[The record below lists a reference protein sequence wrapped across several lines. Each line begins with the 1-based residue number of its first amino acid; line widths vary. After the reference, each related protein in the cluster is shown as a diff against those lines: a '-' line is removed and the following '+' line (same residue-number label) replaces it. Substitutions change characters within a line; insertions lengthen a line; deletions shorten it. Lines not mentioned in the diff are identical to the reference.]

1 MKNKKMI
8 SLILC
13 TVVLLTACSNYSES
27 SQQIYE
33 TSAITATASSNTT
46 SILSEN
52 NIAEQSEEITIS
64 ETEALLDIEL
74 PFATEEVTIEETVL
88 VDEAGIK
95 IIAKKLESGI
105 FGTELRLFMENNT
118 ETDLTIQC
126 RRVSVNGYM
135 VDTMF
140 SSDVASGKKA
150 NDCITFVSSDFEK
163 SGIEDIADIEFS
175 FHIFDSE
182 SWDDYLDTDII
193 HIKTSISENYEYNF
207 NHIGELV
214 YEGNDVRIILKDLIE
229 DGFLGPSIELYIENN
244 SDKNITVQTRDV
256 SINGFMVTA
265 MLSSDITPGKRIVDE
280 ISFMSSELEE
290 NDIQKVEDVELIFH
304 IFDSDSWDTII
315 DTEII
320 EMNF

>member
-1 MKNKKMI
+1 
-8 SLILC
+8 
-13 TVVLLTACSNYSES
+13 
-27 SQQIYE
+27 
-33 TSAITATASSNTT
+33 
-46 SILSEN
+46 
-52 NIAEQSEEITIS
+52 
-64 ETEALLDIEL
+64 
-74 PFATEEVTIEETVL
+74 
-88 VDEAGIK
+88 
-95 IIAKKLESGI
+95 
-105 FGTELRLFMENNT
+105 
-118 ETDLTIQC
+118 
-126 RRVSVNGYM
+126 
-135 VDTMF
+135 MF

-290 NDIQKVEDVELIFH
+290 NDIQKVEDVELIFDGC
-304 IFDSDSWDTII
+304 IPSDGYI
-315 DTEII
+315 DLSHENQELGIQIMAKNNVPRKVMDEYDCCAYHFCDPTTSKYFEPGVYMFEKGTVIGVGI
-320 EMNF
+320 VRQKDKQRLMQSPQN